1 MPPRKKK
8 AERVEI
14 DDYRHGEKR
23 LNNPEAG
30 LAGFNGRFAE
40 RKTYAYDPH
49 LDPRLEW
56 AGKAEHV
63 SFDVDV
69 VPLHI
74 HERVSSKAILR
85 AARREDVQREL
96 FADADLA
103 LDQRVDFYRHDVDW
117 ANRLILGDSLVV
129 MNSLLER
136 ELMAGKVQMIYID
149 PPYGVSYNSN
159 FQPSLASRDVHP
171 SADDSLTREP
181 EQIKAYRDTWTLGIH
196 SYLTYLRDRLLLA
209 RELLADSGSVFVQ
222 INDENLHH
230 VKELRDEVFGNKNS
244 VSLIVFQTTL
254 GFETTTIATLGDF
267 LLWYGKDR
275 TSLKVNKLQFK
286 QDIRLGEGKGGWLL
300 LPDGNYRGV
309 TSKEVTG
316 EEPLPKNAR
325 LYKPGDLASQGGA
338 REPQPF
344 EFEGKVYTPSTN
356 SHWKANYPEGM
367 NRLAHSGRV
376 HVARNSI
383 QYRRFADDFPYAEI
397 GNIWTDTTTGSFTS
411 PKVFVVQTNEKVI
424 ERCVVLTTSPGD
436 LVLDPTC
443 GSGTTAYCA
452 EKWGRRWIT
461 CDTSRVALNLARQRL
476 LTARYE
482 YYKLANEALG
492 PRGGFNYKEVPHVT
506 LKSIA
511 QNPTI
516 DEIYDRYELELEP
529 LRKQLGKLVHK
540 RWEEWEVPRDA
551 EKGWP
556 AEAKKA
562 HKEWWALRRK
572 RQQAIDDEI
581 ARAAPRERL
590 FDQAE
595 VERGVVRVSG
605 PFTVEGIPFVALAE
619 DVAPLAAD
627 ARADDLARRRGRGD
641 GPVADVAGDH
651 VATLV
656 ELLRRDGVTFPGG
669 KTLEVPGIRAVKSA
683 GFLHAE
689 AEAPQNGGRQLVAF
703 SFGPRY
709 GPVTL
714 GQVEDA
720 VAEARKAGYGLLVF
734 AGFGFEPEAT
744 TFLEKHPGYGALAL
758 AFANVC
764 PDVLVGDLLKTTRG
778 SQLFT
783 VFGQPDV
790 AVKPS
795 RGDAWVAELKGVDIY
810 DPNTGEVHAAPG
822 RDVAA
827 WFLDHDYD
835 GRTFCICQAFFPGGG
850 DNPWDK
856 LARALRG
863 VVDEEA
869 FARMR
874 GTKSAPFAA
883 GEHRRAAVKVIDFRG
898 NEVIRVV
905 ELI

>member
-1 MPPRKKK
+1 MPRRKKK
-8 AERVEI
+8 NVEI
-14 DDYRHGEKR
+14 DDYRHDEKR
-23 LNNPEAG
+23 PNNPEAG
-30 LAGFNGRFAE
+30 LAGYDVYAPE

-49 LDPRLEW
+49 LDPQLVW
-56 AGKAEHV
+56 AGKAEHL
-63 SFDVDV
+63 SFEVDT

-96 FADADLA
+96 FAAEDLPLGDA
-103 LDQRVDFYRHDVDW
+103 VKFYQHDVDW

-136 ELMAGKVQMIYID
+136 ELMAGKVQMIYVD
-149 PPYGVSYNSN
+149 PPYGVGYNSN
-159 FQPSLASRDVHP
+159 FQPSMASRDVRDGK
-171 SADDSLTREP
+171 DDSLTREP

-209 RELLADSGSVFVQ
+209 RDLLADSGSIFVQ

-230 VKELRDEVFGNKNS
+230 VKEVMDEVFGKGNLIS
-244 VSLIVFQTTL
+244 VIVFQTTL

-267 LLWYGKDR
+267 LLWYAKDK
-275 TSLKVNKLQFK
+275 TYLEVNKLQSK
-286 QDIRLGEGKGGWLL
+286 QDIRLGEGKAGWVL

-309 TSKEVTG
+309 TSKEING
-316 EEPLPKNAR
+316 EEPLRKNAR
-325 LYKPGDLASQGGA
+325 LYKPGDLASQGGT

-344 EFEGKVYTPSTN
+344 AFEGKVYTPSAN

-367 NRLAHSGRV
+367 NRLAYSGRV

-383 QYRRFADDFPYAEI
+383 QYRRFAEDFPYAGI

-424 ERCVVLTTSPGD
+424 ERCILMTTDPGD

-443 GSGTTAYCA
+443 GSGTTAWCA

-476 LTARYE
+476 LTAKFD
-482 YYKLANEALG
+482 YYNLANPDQG
-492 PRGGFNYKEVPHVT
+492 PRGGFIYKTVPHVM

-511 QNPTI
+511 QNPKI
-516 DEIYDRYELELEP
+516 DEIHEEHQLELES
-529 LRKQLGKLVHK
+529 LRAKLNKLLKQK
-540 RWEEWEVPRDA
+540 WEEWEVPREAAAD
-551 EKGWP
+551 WP
-556 AEAKKA
+556 PEAKKL
-562 HKEWWALRRK
+562 HEKWWAGRRK
-572 RQQAIDDEI
+572 RQKAIDDEI
-581 ARAAPRERL
+581 ARAAPQETLYDRP
-590 FDQAE
+590 E
-595 VERGVVRVSG
+595 VEKNVVRVAG
-605 PFTVEGIPFVALAE
+605 PYTVEGIPVPAGTEVPAGALA
-619 DVAPLAAD
+619 PG
-627 ARADDLARRRGRGD
+627 ARDDDLSRRGRGE
-641 GPVADVAGDH
+641 GRVADPAGDH

-656 ELLRRDGVTFPGG
+656 ELLRKDGVTFPGG
-669 KTLEVPGIRAVKSA
+669 KKLDVPGIRAVKSG

-689 AEAPQNGGRQLVAF
+689 AEVAVNGDKQLVVF

-714 GQVEDA
+714 HQVE
-720 VAEARKAGYGLLVF
+720 EAIREAAAGGYGLLVL
-734 AGFGFEPEAT
+734 AGFGFEAEVT
-744 TFLEKHPGYGALAL
+744 TFVESQPRPGLRLEL
-758 AFANVC
+758 ANVC

-790 AVKPS
+790 NVHSSHGKT
-795 RGDAWVAELKGVDIY
+795 WVAELRGVDTY
-810 DPNTGEVHAAPG
+810 DPTTGEVKSSRG

-835 GRTFCICQAFFPGGG
+835 GRTLCVCQAFFPGGE
-850 DNPWDK
+850 NPWGK
-856 LARALRG
+856 LSRALRG
-863 VVDEEA
+863 VIDEEA

-874 GTKSAPFAA
+874 GTKSAPFHP
-883 GEHRRAAVKVIDFRG
+883 GEHGRVAVKVIDFRG
-898 NEVIRVV
+898 NEVIKVV
-905 ELI
+905 ELKGKK